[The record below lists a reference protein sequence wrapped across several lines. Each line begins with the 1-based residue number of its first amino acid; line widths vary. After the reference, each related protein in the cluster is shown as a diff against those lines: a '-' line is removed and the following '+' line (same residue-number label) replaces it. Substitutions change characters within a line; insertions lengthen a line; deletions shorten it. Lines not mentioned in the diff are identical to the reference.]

1 MANTIKGEVDV
12 EVDGVEKGIT
22 FEPHEDRLPE
32 NLRGRY
38 TLLFSI
44 NALCELEEKMGGA
57 VTDIASLAMGG
68 KRFTTIRNVFW
79 AGLRDYHPEITLQDV
94 GRIITAIGL
103 DKADEAIGKAFAIT
117 FPETK
122 AAVAP
127 LPLTAAKPA
136 RNGRARTGLAS

>member
-1 MANTIKGEVDV
+1 MANSVKGEVSV
-12 EVDGVEKGIT
+12 EADGETKGIT
-22 FEPHEDRLPE
+22 FEPHSDRLPE

-79 AGLRDYHPEITLQDV
+79 AGLRDYHPDITLQDA

-103 DKADEAIGKAFAIT
+103 EKADEAIGLAFGLT

-122 AAVAP
+122 AAAPP
-127 LPLTAAKPA
+127 LPLTVAKPA